1 LIMLRARLLDGMRE
15 VSVGG
20 YVIPTVQGELL

>member
-1 LIMLRARLLDGMRE
+1 MLRARMVGGSRE

-20 YVIPTVQGELL
+20 QVIPTVQGELL